1 MFQFPAFASL
11 TQVRDTALIRGGLSH
26 SEITGS
32 RDICASPVL
41 FAAYHVLHR
50 LQEPRH
56 PPCALFFLTKYHHHP
71 IKGDGHTSCLFLY
84 WFCLFFQHVID
95 LIPSRGEREGTES
108 DRQAARRGPRPGTPC
123 GHQSARITQDS
134 GQLPGSPPSLIHR
147 IRADSRKEV
156 FQPHLP
162 VRLPCYDLAPIT
174 GFTLGRP
181 LRERTSG
188 TPGFHGLTGGVYKA
202 RERIHRAN
210 VFTAP
215 WLMRDY

>member
-71 IKGDGHTSCLFLY
+71 IKGGWAYLMLVSLLVLFVFPTCHRPHTLK
-84 WFCLFFQHVID
+84 
-95 LIPSRGEREGTES
+95 G
-108 DRQAARRGPRPGTPC
+108 
-123 GHQSARITQDS
+123 
-134 GQLPGSPPSLIHR
+134 
-147 IRADSRKEV
+147 
-156 FQPHLP
+156 
-162 VRLPCYDLAPIT
+162 
-174 GFTLGRP
+174 
-181 LRERTSG
+181 
-188 TPGFHGLTGGVYKA
+188 
-202 RERIHRAN
+202 
-210 VFTAP
+210 
-215 WLMRDY
+215 

>member
-84 WFCLFFQHVID
+84 WFCLFFQHVIE

-147 IRADSRKEV
+147 LSGGLQKGGVPA
-156 FQPHLP
+156 
-162 VRLPCYDLAPIT
+162 AP
-174 GFTLGRP
+174 
-181 LRERTSG
+181 SG
-188 TPGFHGLTGGVYKA
+188 TATLLRLSPNHRFYPRATLEGTHFRHPRLSWLDGRCVQGPGTYSPRHG
-202 RERIHRAN
+202 
-210 VFTAP
+210 
-215 WLMRDY
+215 